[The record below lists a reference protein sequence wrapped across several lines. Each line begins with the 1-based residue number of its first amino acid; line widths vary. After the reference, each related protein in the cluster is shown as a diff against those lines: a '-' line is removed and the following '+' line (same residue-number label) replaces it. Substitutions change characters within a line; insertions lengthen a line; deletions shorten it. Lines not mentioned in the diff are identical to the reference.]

1 MINSILNE
9 LRTPVFLVNKNNDV
23 VYINSIGEEFFG
35 HSANLIIGFSI
46 YNLIPEDSPVSIL
59 LKRVR
64 KSKQGLTE
72 ESLDFSNINFPNRKV
87 RAHIVP
93 LSFDSN
99 QIIFQLSELTVSEMF
114 QSQRINSKISKSF
127 SSMVDMLMHEL
138 KNPLAGIKGASQL
151 IESDLNSDKNVK
163 ELTSLINIE
172 SDRIVSLLNR
182 MEQINNNDVIKDQE
196 FLNVHEILNHC
207 KRVAQNSFGSNIKY
221 IESFDPSLPHIFANK
236 DILIQIFL
244 NLLKN
249 ACEAASNTSKIKIK
263 TSFNSDKKISFSHEE
278 IPSSLPLQIEIID
291 YGTGITKSLLPNIFD
306 PFISSKKEG
315 KGLGLSIVASG
326 LNDMGAVIDVMSSP
340 GLTNFIINFPLKKNK

>member
-1 MINSILNE
+1 MIDSILNE

-35 HSANLIIGFSI
+35 HSANLIIGSSI

-151 IESDLNSDKNVK
+151 IESDLNSDGNIK

-182 MEQINNNDVIKDQE
+182 MEQINNNDVIRDQE
-196 FLNVHEILNHC
+196 YLNVHEIL
-207 KRVAQNSFGSNIKY
+207 
-221 IESFDPSLPHIFANK
+221 
-236 DILIQIFL
+236 
-244 NLLKN
+244 
-249 ACEAASNTSKIKIK
+249 KIG
-263 TSFNSDKKISFSHEE
+263 N
-278 IPSSLPLQIEIID
+278 
-291 YGTGITKSLLPNIFD
+291 GTML
-306 PFISSKKEG
+306 
-315 KGLGLSIVASG
+315 
-326 LNDMGAVIDVMSSP
+326 
-340 GLTNFIINFPLKKNK
+340 